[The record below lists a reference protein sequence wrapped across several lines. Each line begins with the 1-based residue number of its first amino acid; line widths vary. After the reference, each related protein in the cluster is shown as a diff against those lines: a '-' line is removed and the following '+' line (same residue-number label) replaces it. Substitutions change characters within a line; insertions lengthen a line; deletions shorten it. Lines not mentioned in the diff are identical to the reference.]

1 MMTEIVKIKLY
12 SKCPLELAFLYI
24 IDFKFGWAWKNWSWR
39 WYVLF
44 RYSINQA
51 QPDDSFPF
59 NLDEATGQ
67 IWTSRTLDRDSRR
80 SNPKWNFAVVASNP
94 YKGNGPSQP
103 VMAQVTIELLDKND
117 NKPTIK
123 AIRPATSS
131 THKVRKGTEKVHT
144 NTRHTFGTRHGTHN
158 WSLKY

>member
-1 MMTEIVKIKLY
+1 MLLK
-12 SKCPLELAFLYI
+12 LAFLCI
-24 IDFKFGWAWKNWSWR
+24 IDFQFGRAWKIDLDV
-39 WYVLF
+39 YTYKLVLF

-94 YKGNGPSQP
+94 YKGNAPSQP

-131 THKVRKGTEKVHT
+131 THKVRKGTYQKNHQ
-144 NTRHTFGTRHGTHN
+144 N
-158 WSLKY
+158 SLDILLELVMELTIEV

>member
-1 MMTEIVKIKLY
+1 MKKLILTY
-12 SKCPLELAFLYI
+12 H
-24 IDFKFGWAWKNWSWR
+24 
-39 WYVLF
+39 VLF

-131 THKVRKGTEKVHT
+131 THKVRKGTEKYIPTLDILLELVMELT
-144 NTRHTFGTRHGTHN
+144 IEV
-158 WSLKY
+158 

>member
-1 MMTEIVKIKLY
+1 M
-12 SKCPLELAFLYI
+12 
-24 IDFKFGWAWKNWSWR
+24 
-39 WYVLF
+39 
-44 RYSINQA
+44 
-51 QPDDSFPF
+51 
-59 NLDEATGQ
+59 DEATGQ

-94 YKGNGPSQP
+94 YKGNAPSQP

-131 THKVRKGTEKVHT
+131 THKVRKGTYQTTLDILLELVMELT
-144 NTRHTFGTRHGTHN
+144 IEV
-158 WSLKY
+158 

>member
-1 MMTEIVKIKLY
+1 MKIKLY
-12 SKCPLELAFLYI
+12 SKCSWNWHFCALLIFNLDEHEK
-24 IDFKFGWAWKNWSWR
+24 IDLGVH
-39 WYVLF
+39 VLF

-131 THKVRKGTEKVHT
+131 THKVRKGTYQTSSEF
-144 NTRHTFGTRHGTHN
+144 TRHTFGTRHGTHN
-158 WSLKY
+158 

>member
-1 MMTEIVKIKLY
+1 M
-12 SKCPLELAFLYI
+12 
-24 IDFKFGWAWKNWSWR
+24 
-39 WYVLF
+39 
-44 RYSINQA
+44 
-51 QPDDSFPF
+51 
-59 NLDEATGQ
+59 DEATGQ

-131 THKVRKGTEKVHT
+131 THKVRKGTYQKNHQ
-144 NTRHTFGTRHGTHN
+144 N
-158 WSLKY
+158 SLDILLELVMELLFEV